1 MEGNSI
7 KTLQNLCKIFEMK
20 IKIDNAKGDGISDE
34 VISNYEKY
42 AQKIDAYYNEEF
54 QKRLKDL
61 ISPKN
66 NLEDERERLEEL
78 ISLLEDRLEKRSTLA
93 GDFHSNTGKYIK
105 NLQLI
110 VSESEL
116 NNKKERLEHIT
127 KYLDITKEIENIEIA
142 MEKLKE
148 ELTEEETKKEEYL
161 EKNKVLEDELY
172 SSFVTSVS
180 RDDYYGNIEEENI
193 IDILNEV
200 SKKAK
205 ETKETLDITKES
217 VDSLL
222 SSGMDDEYESYVEE
236 ANKNYSLWKDREIIL
251 KIYKLVINFED
262 AFKDVLLKRETINNL
277 LEERKGINIGSD
289 ILLSFENVMLE
300 QSTILKN
307 EKEILENITN
317 LTSRIEFK
325 EERLK
330 ELEEVVKEP
339 EILTILSEYNL
350 ANMNE
355 KEENIDIID
364 EKNSLDIP
372 SNIENIV
379 IKEYNPYQIISIDD
393 YPNTLNVGLA
403 KLKGTSVRDKVNKK
417 LNSEVNIPEFHIGVI
432 PDDKILNN
440 NVNNENNPSDITLNS
455 EENIIPEINDNQN
468 DINNT
473 IPVFDTENTMNNEVT
488 NNVEE
493 TSNNS
498 FWIPVSDSNLE
509 ENAFPNI
516 EIVNTENNL
525 NNNIDNFGFPEVDN

>member
-34 VISNYEKY
+34 VINNYEKY

-54 QKRLKDL
+54 QKKLKDL

-66 NLEDERERLEEL
+66 NLEEERERLEEL
-78 ISLLEDRLEKRSTLA
+78 IILLEDRLEKRSALA
-93 GDFHSNTGKYIK
+93 GDFHSNTGKYLK

-116 NNKKERLEHIT
+116 NNKKERLGYIT
-127 KYLDITKEIENIEIA
+127 KYLDTTKEIENIKDAI
-142 MEKLKE
+142 EKLKE
-148 ELTEEETKKEEYL
+148 ELSEEEEKKEEYL

-172 SSFVTSVS
+172 SSFVTSVNK
-180 RDDYYGNIEEENI
+180 DDYYGNIEEENI

-222 SSGMDDEYESYVEE
+222 SNGVDDEYESYVEE
-236 ANKNYSLWKDREIIL
+236 AKKNYSLWKDREIIL

-262 AFKDVLLKRETINNL
+262 EFKDILEKRETINNL
-277 LEERKGINIGSD
+277 FEERKEINIDSD
-289 ILLSFENVMLE
+289 ILLSFENIMLE

-330 ELEEVVKEP
+330 ELEEVIKEP

-350 ANMNE
+350 ANINE
-355 KEENIDIID
+355 EEENIDTLD
-364 EKNSLDIP
+364 EKISLDIP

-379 IKEYNPYQIISIDD
+379 VKEYNPYQIISIDD
-393 YPNTLNVGLA
+393 YPNTLNIGLA

-440 NVNNENNPSDITLNS
+440 NVDNENNSLDIALNP
-455 EENIIPEINDNQN
+455 EENIIPETNDDQN
-468 DINNT
+468 DINIT
-473 IPVFDTENTMNNEVT
+473 VPVFDAENTMNNETT
-488 NNVEE
+488 NTVEE
-493 TSNNS
+493 NSNNS
-498 FWIPVSDSNLE
+498 FWVPVSDSNLE

-516 EIVNTENNL
+516 ETEDTENNL
-525 NNNIDNFGFPEVDN
+525 NNNIDNFGFPEVDS

>member
-34 VISNYEKY
+34 VINNYEKY

-54 QKRLKDL
+54 QKKLKDL

-66 NLEDERERLEEL
+66 NLEEERERLEEL
-78 ISLLEDRLEKRSTLA
+78 IILLEDRLEKRSALA
-93 GDFHSNTGKYIK
+93 GDFHSNTGKYLK

-116 NNKKERLEHIT
+116 NNKKERLGYIT
-127 KYLDITKEIENIEIA
+127 KYLDTTKEIENIKDAI
-142 MEKLKE
+142 EKLKE
-148 ELTEEETKKEEYL
+148 ELSEEEEKKEEYL

-172 SSFVTSVS
+172 SSFVTSVNK
-180 RDDYYGNIEEENI
+180 DDYYGNIEEENI

-222 SSGMDDEYESYVEE
+222 SNGVDDEYESYVEE
-236 ANKNYSLWKDREIIL
+236 AKKNYSLWKDREIIL

-262 AFKDVLLKRETINNL
+262 EFKDILEKRETINNL
-277 LEERKGINIGSD
+277 FEERKEINIDSD
-289 ILLSFENVMLE
+289 ILLSFENIMLE

-330 ELEEVVKEP
+330 ELEEVIKEP

-350 ANMNE
+350 ANINE
-355 KEENIDIID
+355 EEENIDTLD
-364 EKNSLDIP
+364 EKISLDIP

-379 IKEYNPYQIISIDD
+379 VKEYNPYQIISIDD
-393 YPNTLNVGLA
+393 YPNTLNIGLA

-440 NVNNENNPSDITLNS
+440 NVNNENNSLDIALNP
-455 EENIIPEINDNQN
+455 EENIIPETNDDQN
-468 DINNT
+468 DINIT
-473 IPVFDTENTMNNEVT
+473 VPVFDAENTMNNETT
-488 NNVEE
+488 NTVEE
-493 TSNNS
+493 NSNNS

-516 EIVNTENNL
+516 ETEDTENNL
-525 NNNIDNFGFPEVDN
+525 NNNIDNFGFPEVDS